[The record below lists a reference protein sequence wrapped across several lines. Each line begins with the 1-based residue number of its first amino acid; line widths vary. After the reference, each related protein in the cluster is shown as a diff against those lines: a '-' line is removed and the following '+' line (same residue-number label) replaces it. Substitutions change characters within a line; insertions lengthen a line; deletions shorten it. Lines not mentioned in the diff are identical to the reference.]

1 MYRILINLIV
11 AVGLPLAATAS
22 NLVSLSSVSGHPG
35 DEVTVTA
42 SLANDDVVT
51 AIEVL
56 VPLNE
61 HVQYIAE
68 SATLN
73 SERAADHTM
82 SAAVVDDTLRVYIY
96 SLSLSPLEGNEGE
109 LFSFNLKLGKEPADY
124 VLTPKV
130 IAGDA
135 TGASLATEVESG
147 TVTLLSPKLTITT
160 PSIAWGR
167 VAIRSSYNK
176 TLTFT
181 NSGNEPLE
189 VTGFEFSNSDYS
201 TATNNFTV
209 APGASQNVTITY
221 APMQRGIVDETVTV
235 NSNAVNGAQKAQ
247 LTATPYSVNEL
258 HVLRASG
265 ISDEIVTIAL
275 SMKNMEPIVAMQ
287 CEFTMP
293 DQLKYIDGSFEVNKN
308 RCSDHKAVSTL
319 VDGKLSLYVY
329 SPTNA
334 AVEEANDTIAT
345 FKVRLDGTNGSY
357 YLRPS
362 NVILSNITEENMTSA
377 TSYSYVTIKSPK
389 LQSADALNMG
399 LNPVTETV
407 ETTYSIYN
415 SGQVE
420 LIVDRITFLAEGYSI
435 KEELPLTV
443 GVKETKTVT
452 VRYKPNDKGNHST
465 LMQVYTNDP
474 LNRMKSVA
482 LSGEIFEPNYLKVD
496 GIDSK
501 DKTGYTLALSMDNYT
516 DIVALQM
523 DIHWISGMRT
533 SNDSIK
539 LADRL
544 VNHSAV
550 VSQIAENHY
559 RILIY
564 SMTNSV
570 INDNF
575 GPLFTIGYANVDET
589 NYYDTNVV
597 IDNIIMS
604 TANGI
609 NTASS
614 SNLEYWVKDTSTSVE
629 TLNTSKVKLSYIG
642 KTLVVTGLMDSS
654 KVVVYT
660 IKGEKIADINAS
672 ESEVTFDNIS
682 SGFYIVVIDD
692 IAYKIKL

>member
-56 VPLNE
+56 VPLND

-68 SATLN
+68 SATLK

-82 SAAVVDDTLRVYIY
+82 SATVVDDTLRVYIY

-181 NSGNEPLE
+181 NSGNETLE

-209 APGASQNVTITY
+209 APGSSQNVAITY
-221 APMQRGIVDETVTV
+221 APMQRGTVDETVTV

-265 ISDEIVTIAL
+265 ISDEIVTVAL

-293 DQLKYIDGSFEVNKN
+293 DQLKYIEGSFEVNKN
-308 RCSDHKAVSTL
+308 RCSDHQAVSTL

-334 AVEEANDTIAT
+334 AVEEGNDTIAT

-452 VRYKPNDKGNHST
+452 VRYEPNEKGNHST

-614 SNLEYWVKDTSTSVE
+614 SNLEYLVKDTSTSVE

-682 SGFYIVVIDD
+682 SGFYIVVVDD

>member
-56 VPLNE
+56 VPLND

-614 SNLEYWVKDTSTSVE
+614 SNLEYLVKDTSTSVE

-682 SGFYIVVIDD
+682 SGFYIVVVDD

>member
-42 SLANDDVVT
+42 SLTNDDVVT

-56 VPLNE
+56 VPLND

-147 TVTLLSPKLTITT
+147 TMTLLSPKLTITT

-221 APMQRGIVDETVTV
+221 APMQRGTVDETVTV

-265 ISDEIVTIAL
+265 ISDEIVTVAL

-377 TSYSYVTIKSPK
+377 ASYSYVTIKSPK

-452 VRYKPNDKGNHST
+452 VRYKPNEKGNHST
-465 LMQVYTNDP
+465 LMQVYNNDP

-614 SNLEYWVKDTSTSVE
+614 SNLEYLVKDTSTSVE

-682 SGFYIVVIDD
+682 SGFYIVVVDD

>member
-35 DEVTVTA
+35 DEVTVSA

-56 VPLNE
+56 VPLND

-73 SERAADHTM
+73 SERAEDHTM

-96 SLSLSPLEGNEGE
+96 SLSLSPLDGNEGE

-135 TGASLATEVESG
+135 TGASLATKVESG
-147 TVTLLSPKLTITT
+147 TVTLLSPKLKITT

-209 APGASQNVTITY
+209 APGSSQNVAITY
-221 APMQRGIVDETVTV
+221 APMQQGIVDETVTV

-258 HVLRASG
+258 YVLRASG

-357 YLRPS
+357 YLRPQ

-452 VRYKPNDKGNHST
+452 VRFEPNEKGNHST

-501 DKTGYTLALSMDNYT
+501 DNTGYTLALSMDNYT

-544 VNHSAV
+544 ANHSVV